1 MSPGAIARRVL
12 GDRAFR
18 VAGRA
23 YRALFVD
30 LDGEIAAIAAEIPF
44 GAHVLDVGGGDGEP
58 LDRLLALRSDIRV
71 TTIDVAPEVGSW
83 ISPANAPRVERCPA
97 TTLAM
102 HLASAATLPEV
113 LLLADV
119 MHHVPPASRPM
130 FLADVAELVRRQPSL
145 RLIVKDVEPGHWR
158 ATLGYWSDRYVTG
171 DRDVAPVSREALV
184 ELVRGACGPLAWRET
199 PLFARDPPNY
209 ALVFERT
216 EM

>member
-23 YRALFVD
+23 YRAVFVD
-30 LDGEIAAIAAEIPF
+30 LDGEIATIAAEIPR

-58 LDRLLALRSDIRV
+58 LDRLLTLRSDIRV
-71 TTIDVAPEVGSW
+71 TTIDVARRVGAWIAPEHGT
-83 ISPANAPRVERCPA
+83 RVERLPA
-97 TTLAM
+97 TTLAAYI
-102 HLASAATLPEV
+102 ASTTALPDV

-119 MHHVPPASRPM
+119 MHHVPPAHRPAL
-130 FLADVAELVRRQPSL
+130 LAAVAELFRRSPDA

-158 ATLGYWSDRYVTG
+158 ATLGYWSDRFVTG
-171 DRDVAPVSREALV
+171 DRGVAPLPRAVLV
-184 ELVRGACGPLAWRET
+184 DLVCGACGPLAWRET

-216 EM
+216 ER